1 MLVGVAQDLH
11 KLKLLRLWAS
21 VSSVRP
27 QAPPVLPNAR
37 TTPNLTEVTLG
48 RPSQEAHR
56 HRPWPVAARPA
67 ARPAKPDPEIRI
79 PPLTEPRGSGSPAQL
94 LPPYLLP
101 QARAPP
107 PSRRRTRADPGQQP
121 VSKTQ
126 FPVAP
131 TVLISNLGRLPPPA
145 SGRSLAFGLGDDTDP
160 T

>member
-1 MLVGVAQDLH
+1 MGVAQDLH

-21 VSSVRP
+21 VSSLIP

-56 HRPWPVAARPA
+56 HRPDPSLPARLPA
-67 ARPAKPDPEIRI
+67 PRGPNGGMPRISQTHPEIRI
-79 PPLTEPRGSGSPAQL
+79 PPLTEPRGSGSPAL
-94 LPPYLLP
+94 TF
-101 QARAPP
+101 
-107 PSRRRTRADPGQQP
+107 SRRPEPRRPRGRTRADSGQQP

-131 TVLISNLGRLPPPA
+131 TVLFQI
-145 SGRSLAFGLGDDTDP
+145 
-160 T
+160 